1 MKDLGELIKNIT
13 VEPETG
19 LNERIFKSINKK
31 EKDLYQLKLV
41 TFTIIGL
48 SSLATL
54 IPVIKIII
62 NDFNN
67 SGLYEY
73 SSLIFSN
80 TESILTLGKEYILII
95 AESMPIL
102 SITLTLSVLFIFILS
117 IKKIVEQININQ
129 IRLAI

>member
-1 MKDLGELIKNIT
+1 MKDLGELIKNIA

-19 LNERIFKSINKK
+19 INERIFKSITKK
-31 EKDLYQLKLV
+31 ERQLYQLKLA
-41 TFTIIGL
+41 TFSVIGI

-54 IPVIKIII
+54 VPIIKILI
-62 NDFNN
+62 NDFTN

-80 TESILTLGKEYILII
+80 TESMFTLGKEYLLII

>member
-54 IPVIKIII
+54 IPVIKILI